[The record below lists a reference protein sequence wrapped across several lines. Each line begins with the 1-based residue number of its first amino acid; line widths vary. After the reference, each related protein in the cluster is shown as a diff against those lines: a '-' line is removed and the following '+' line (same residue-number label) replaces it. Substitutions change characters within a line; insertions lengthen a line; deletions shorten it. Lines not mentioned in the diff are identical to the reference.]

1 MKYII
6 TLNDKRYEVEVNETE
21 AVLTSVY
28 EATPAQT
35 LETSTPS
42 PAPAAA
48 AAPVAQVAGST
59 VTSPMPGTILAVN
72 VKEGQAV
79 KSGEVLMILEAMKM
93 ENEIVAPCDGKVK
106 QLLVSK
112 GSTVDT
118 DQTLAVL

>member
-6 TLNDKRYEVEVNETE
+6 TLNNKRYEVEVNESE

-35 LETSTPS
+35 IESVTAENRSE
-42 PAPAAA
+42 
-48 AAPVAQVAGST
+48 AQVASVAGNT
-59 VTSPMPGTILAVN
+59 VVSPMPGTILSVN
-72 VKEGQAV
+72 VKEGQSV

-93 ENEIVAPCDGKVK
+93 ENEIVAPCDGKIK
-106 QLLVSK
+106 QILVSK
-112 GSTVDT
+112 GTTVDT